1 MVLISSQNSVI
12 LVTFNS
18 LKVVPSS
25 TSTQLLAEIAS
36 MKMLIPDYLSLTIS
50 YKYIWNHINVH
61 ISPRGNCS
69 LKCENNTCSPTKV
82 ILKRNTISLVHIFA
96 AHQYPE
102 EECAKSDL
110 MEIFSYDDIFVRCN
124 QMNMKSAT
132 KLVVSQNHT
141 IFYTTM

>member
-25 TSTQLLAEIAS
+25 ISTQLLAEIAS

-69 LKCENNTCSPTKV
+69 LECENNTCRPTKV
-82 ILKRNTISLVHIFA
+82 ILERNTIISIHIFA

-110 MEIFSYDDIFVRCN
+110 MKIFSYNVTFWRDN
-124 QMNMKSAT
+124 QMNKSYL
-132 KLVVSQNHT
+132 KIIPYSLQLCN
-141 IFYTTM
+141 IM